1 MILIRSWREG
11 QCSQRMLQKNY
22 LIELFHN
29 PLEKNVRYVLT
40 DQFCYHTFSEYL
52 VKMAL
57 IDLRQINSNTLETRN
72 SFIQI
77 AEMLGLLPI
86 SETQKA
92 LNNLIVSYSSQNW
105 LCPTQCELQISPLMS
120 CSEPDLVFS
129 CSESPFHS
137 IVESFLWEQPPL
149 QTKTICMSG
158 RSDTTFREV
167 SFQSELFCC
176 LAIEQLY
183 FGAGIGCFFVGNYIL
198 FWEE

>member
-92 LNNLIVSYSSQNW
+92 LNNVIVSYSSQN
-105 LCPTQCELQISPLMS
+105 
-120 CSEPDLVFS
+120 
-129 CSESPFHS
+129 
-137 IVESFLWEQPPL
+137 
-149 QTKTICMSG
+149 
-158 RSDTTFREV
+158 
-167 SFQSELFCC
+167 
-176 LAIEQLY
+176 
-183 FGAGIGCFFVGNYIL
+183 
-198 FWEE
+198 